1 VRPILLDEM
10 LSPRIAEQLRVVGAD
25 VVAISDTAH
34 LKGTS
39 DSDVLELAT
48 SEARALI
55 TDNIRDFAPLN
66 ASWAALGRTHAGM
79 VFISTKTFPQDRT
92 RVGRITAALQKR
104 LQDDAWPEPGQVD
117 FL

>member
-1 VRPILLDEM
+1 M
-10 LSPRIAEQLRVVGAD
+10 LSPKIAQQLRDFGAD

-34 LKGTS
+34 LKGIS

-48 SEARALI
+48 VERRGLI

-66 ASWAALGRTHAGM
+66 ASWAALGRTHTGI
-79 VFISTKTFPQDRT
+79 VLISRKTYPQDST
-92 RVGRITAALQKR
+92 RVGGITAALQKR
-104 LQDDAWPEPGQVD
+104 LQDNAWPEPGHVG